1 MEYSC
6 AIIAPLL
13 SLEMI
18 GVLPSKAIQ
27 TIYKGKNMNK
37 GDLVEKVA
45 QDCNMTKA
53 SAEQALNSV
62 LGVITNA
69 VAAGDK
75 VALIGFGTF
84 SVSERAAR
92 EGRNPKNGETIQIPA
107 GRVVRF
113 KAGKKLAEAVK

>member
-1 MEYSC
+1 
-6 AIIAPLL
+6 
-13 SLEMI
+13 
-18 GVLPSKAIQ
+18 
-27 TIYKGKNMNK
+27 MNK
-37 GDLVEKVA
+37 GDLVDKVA
-45 QDCNMTKA
+45 QDCNISKA
-53 SAEQALNSV
+53 SAEQVLNCV
-62 LGVITNA
+62 LGTITNA

-107 GRVVRF
+107 GKAVRF

>member
-1 MEYSC
+1 
-6 AIIAPLL
+6 
-13 SLEMI
+13 
-18 GVLPSKAIQ
+18 
-27 TIYKGKNMNK
+27 MNK

-45 QDCNMTKA
+45 QDCNISKA

-62 LGVITNA
+62 LGSITNA

-92 EGRNPKNGETIQIPA
+92 EGRNPKNGEIIQIPA
-107 GRVVRF
+107 GKVVRF
-113 KAGKKLAEAVK
+113 KAGKKLAETVK